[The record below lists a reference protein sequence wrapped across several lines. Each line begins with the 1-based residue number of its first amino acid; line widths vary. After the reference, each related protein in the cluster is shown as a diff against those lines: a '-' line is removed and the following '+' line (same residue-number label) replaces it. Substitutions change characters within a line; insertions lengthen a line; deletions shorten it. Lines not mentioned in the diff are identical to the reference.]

1 MYTVL
6 MISSANL
13 LLSAGEGC
21 ETLYCPAGVNSRL
34 PSGANVNLLKNDVKV
49 SLA

>member
-6 MISSANL
+6 MISSVNL
-13 LLSAGEGC
+13 LLSAGDGC
-21 ETLYCPAGVNSRL
+21 ETLYCPAGVKSKL
-34 PSGANVNLLKNDVKV
+34 PSGANVSLLKNEVKV